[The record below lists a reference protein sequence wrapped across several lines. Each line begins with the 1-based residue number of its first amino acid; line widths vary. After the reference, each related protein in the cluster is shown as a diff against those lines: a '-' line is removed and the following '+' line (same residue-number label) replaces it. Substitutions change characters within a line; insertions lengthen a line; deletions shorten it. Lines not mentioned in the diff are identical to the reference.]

1 MVTSLLL
8 ALLALRAGLTLRRSR
23 RGFARRD
30 PAQRPRHLRL
40 AKPAIWLV
48 LLGFVGGPIS
58 MATLRGERPFGTA
71 HAWIGLTA
79 ATLFGATAVLGW
91 RLERG
96 RSRSNDLHALLG
108 VLALLAGAVAAA
120 AGFVLLP

>member
-8 ALLALRAGLTLRRSR
+8 ALLALRAGLGLRRAR
-23 RGFARRD
+23 RGLARRD

-40 AKPAIWLV
+40 AKLAVWLL
-48 LLGFVGGPIS
+48 LLGFLGGPLS
-58 MATLRGERPFGTA
+58 MAILRGERPFGTV
-71 HAWIGLTA
+71 HAWLGLTA
-79 ATLFGATAVLGW
+79 ATLFLATAALGW

-96 RSRSNDLHALLG
+96 QSRRNDLHALLG
-108 VLALLAGAVAAA
+108 VLALLAGAMAAV